1 MRQQLTP
8 YDTGERLE
16 PHRWVTE
23 HTGPARSTPRDRFG
37 RVDFD
42 NDEGQTV
49 VSLYIERNSQGYT
62 LHVEQ
67 CTQDAVTVAVQ
78 H

>member
-1 MRQQLTP
+1 MSQELTP

-23 HTGPARSTPRDRFG
+23 HTGPKQTTPRDRFG

-42 NDEGQTV
+42 NDEGRTAL
-49 VSLYIERNSQGYT
+49 SLYVERTAQGYT
-62 LHVEQ
+62 LHVERSA
-67 CTQDAVTVAVQ
+67 DVALTVEV
-78 H
+78 HD